1 MVVNWSMDISIGEFE
16 GSFHPVHTSVTSQP
30 KKLFQ
35 PSGLSALPYV
45 LGLLV
50 AAKDKVWKICL
61 CKVSLIYKDKS
72 IVAIILA

>member
-50 AAKDKVWKICL
+50 AAKDKV
-61 CKVSLIYKDKS
+61 
-72 IVAIILA
+72 